1 MPDSLINYI
10 ALEQGIVK
18 TEPFPY
24 MILPHFIKSE
34 YLTALADHF
43 PDINNRGSIPVSA
56 VNPTPLFRQLVQ
68 ELEGPVLRTAIANKF
83 SLDLAEKP
91 TMLTLRGNTTERD
104 GAIHTDSKSKLITLL
119 LYMNPAWDES
129 GGKLRLLK
137 NKYSLDDYV
146 EEVSPHA
153 GSCVI
158 FKVTRNCWHGHKPF
172 VGKRLSMQ
180 LNYLAGEAAL
190 AKHLN
195 HHRFT
200 AWLKKLFP
208 RVFHHNDENY

>member
-1 MPDSLINYI
+1 MSESFIDYA
-10 ALEQGIVK
+10 ALEQAIVK

-24 MILPHFIKSE
+24 MVLPHFIKTQR
-34 YLTALADHF
+34 LTALVDSF
-43 PDINNRGSIPVSA
+43 PEITNRGSIPVTS
-56 VNPTPLFRQLVQ
+56 VTHQPLFQQLVQ
-68 ELEGPVLRTAIANKF
+68 ELEGPALRQGIAEKF
-83 SLDLAEKP
+83 AMNLNEKP

-119 LYMNPAWDES
+119 LYMNPTWDKAE
-129 GGKLRLLK
+129 GQLRLLK
-137 NKYSLDDYV
+137 NKHSLDDYV
-146 EEVSPHA
+146 EEISPHA

-172 VGKRLSMQ
+172 VGKRSSMQ
-180 LNYLAGEAAL
+180 LNYLDGEAAL

-208 RVFHHNDENY
+208 RVFHHNENY